1 MSSTEAEA
9 LAESIRM
16 ADRTRARALIENWAI
31 AKGYVSVVMDLLSPA
46 LEIIGRGWSE
56 GSGEV
61 SLSQGYVAAKIAEEV
76 MGKVLEQRSKNSE
89 PYASKGPVVLGNI
102 QDDYHPL
109 GRKMVVSF
117 LRLEGWE
124 VHDLGVDASA
134 KDLVDTA
141 QIAGARVVGA
151 SAMMYSTAK
160 NVLLLRQEIDRRG
173 LNGRLQLAVGGAVF
187 KLRPELVEELGADGT
202 APTALHAP
210 ALFEEL
216 WQRSCAFEAALRQ
229 GATP

>member
-1 MSSTEAEA
+1 VSSTSTKALIEA
-9 LAESIRM
+9 IRM
-16 ADRTRARALIENWAI
+16 ADRVGARSLIEAWA
-31 AKGYVSVVMDLLSPA
+31 AEKGYESVVMDLLSPA
-46 LEIIGRGWSE
+46 LETIGRGWSE
-56 GSGEV
+56 ACGEV

-76 MGKVLEQRSKNSE
+76 LEKVLEQRTNPSE
-89 PYASKGPVVLGNI
+89 TQTAKGPVVLGNV

-134 KDLVDTA
+134 KDLIDTA
-141 QIAGARVVGA
+141 QTVGARVVGA

-160 NVLLLRQEIDRRG
+160 NVLKLRQEIDRRG
-173 LNGRLQLAVGGAVF
+173 LQGRLQLAVGGAVF
-187 KLRPELVEELGADGT
+187 KLRPELVAEFGADGT

-210 ALFEEL
+210 ALFAEL
-216 WQRSCAFEAALRQ
+216 WQRSCAFEAALRK